1 MQIPSYDRSRLAQI
15 RSIVHMALARN
26 GTMAQQQRESN
37 IWVQMSYAPPRGP
50 CSHKSSILT
59 SCPCYRFMLH
69 PLKGSTSF
77 ECDGCGHHASFHKM
91 DNKEDEESVRR
102 WKEAERHRDGMHVAT
117 MHLVGFDRMEAATQQ
132 SQRRQIEDE
141 STDGSLQVLEDVPAE
156 VPRPARKRQRM
167 GGR

>member
-1 MQIPSYDRSRLAQI
+1 
-15 RSIVHMALARN
+15 
-26 GTMAQQQRESN
+26 
-37 IWVQMSYAPPRGP
+37 
-50 CSHKSSILT
+50 
-59 SCPCYRFMLH
+59 
-69 PLKGSTSF
+69 
-77 ECDGCGHHASFHKM
+77 M